1 LARSGKLPNGQEVYV
16 PVPGYNPAVAP
27 YFNLWPEPNGP
38 ELLVNG
44 LPTGTAL
51 AYSNPPNP
59 VREDFDPSAFSLPIA
74 GTYGDVGRNVL
85 IGPGLEDVDLSLV
98 KTMPVNERANLEFRA
113 EFFNALN
120 HTNFGLPKNIVL
132 TTSGTPA
139 SSAGLIS
146 TTATDAREIQFGAKI
161 RW

>member
-1 LARSGKLPNGQEVYV
+1 M
-16 PVPGYNPAVAP
+16 
-27 YFNLWPEPNGP
+27 
-38 ELLVNG
+38 
-44 LPTGTAL
+44 
-51 AYSNPPNP
+51 
-59 VREDFDPSAFSLPIA
+59 
-74 GTYGDVGRNVL
+74 

-98 KTMPVNERANLEFRA
+98 KTTPVNERANLEFRA

-120 HTNFGLPKNIVL
+120 HTNFGLPSNIVL

-146 TTATDAREIQFGAKI
+146 PTATDAREIQFGAKV